1 MSENALDQ
9 LEKRVARLEDE
20 LREVKRTL
28 SKEKAQPWWERTAGM
43 FEGSKAFAEI
53 VRLGRKIRRQDR
65 DFDHN
70 VKRFEKSQGTPI
82 KFEREEGLGAMDFG
96 H

>member
-70 VKRFEKSQGTPI
+70 VK
-82 KFEREEGLGAMDFG
+82 EGNSNASRNRKGRRSNSKGRKA
-96 H
+96 